1 MRIAYA
7 ILPVLCA
14 LAAAVST
21 AEQTQSEVAPVALY
35 KSPKVI
41 EWGRVPYPKVDLT
54 GVHEGWAIVN
64 LMVDPEGNPYE
75 ATIVESIGG
84 PAFEKAALAQALKS
98 RFEPASMSGTPIHAG
113 TSVKLYFQVP
123 GIPQDLKIRDEY
135 PMQFQEVLKAVVAGD
150 RERADAKLA
159 RLDAH
164 NLYEDAYRAIA
175 EFAYYL
181 RWGTE
186 AQQISALRRRG
197 ARSGR
202 SRSTKS
208 SRCATTTRPTQS
220 PASLLIVRHGTT
232 NC

>member
-84 PAFEKAALAQALKS
+84 PAFEKAALTQALKS
-98 RFEPASMSGTPIHAG
+98 RFEPASLSGTPIHAG

-135 PMQFQEVLKAVVAGD
+135 PMQFQEVLKAVEAGD